1 MTKFHEHWDKMVKL
15 VLMVIFGKYALFV
28 QNNFDRFHVSKE
40 IDDCFC
46 TKVGDTLR
54 YFEAGQKEAVMSR
67 GNSRKLTRGT
77 SSNSL
82 LPRGPGQGLNPEA
95 LFSVAA
101 MATAPVGTTV
111 IEDEESESDSGK
123 DSYGSGQ
130 D

>member
-1 MTKFHEHWDKMVKL
+1 MFPHETCSRLSPHEVIILTKFHEHWDKMVKL
-15 VLMVIFGKYALFV
+15 LLMFIFGMCALFV
-28 QNNFDRFHVSKE
+28 QNNFDHFHVSKE
-40 IDDCFC
+40 IDDCFSK
-46 TKVGDTLR
+46 KVGDTLR

-101 MATAPVGTTV
+101 MATAPVGHNC
-111 IEDEESESDSGK
+111 
-123 DSYGSGQ
+123 Y
-130 D
+130 